1 MLSFRTRRAAKG
13 QRAQSTIE
21 FAMTAPIFFLIF
33 FGIINGGTLL
43 FSRNA
48 LQHTADVGAVQIATL
63 GNSSATVDTTN
74 AIPMMEAAGL
84 NNVLLTSVTEILIQK
99 EDSTTSSSGQ
109 TLTVDTSGCSQF
121 GVGSGYPCEAEY
133 TPTAGSWPTTPCVA
147 GPTCNWPS
155 NDRNTTQTSGL
166 AGDPDFARL
175 TIFYTFALVGGFA
188 TYHMTASVV
197 FRLEPQTL

>member
-1 MLSFRTRRAAKG
+1 MLTFRTRRTTKG

-21 FAMTAPIFFLIF
+21 FAVITPIFFLIF

-48 LQHTADVGAVQIATL
+48 LQHAADVGAVQIATL

-74 AIPMMEAAGL
+74 AIPAMEAAGL
-84 NNVLLTSVTEILIQK
+84 STVMLTKVTEITVQ
-99 EDSTTSSSGQ
+99 EMDSTGSSSGQ
-109 TLTVDTSGCSQF
+109 SLTPDTSGCGGQ
-121 GVGSGYPCEAEY
+121 PCEMQY
-133 TPTAGSWPTTPCVA
+133 TQSGGLWNCTGICT
-147 GPTCNWPS
+147 WPS

-166 AGDPDFARL
+166 AGDPNFARL
-175 TIFYTFALVGGFA
+175 VISYTFALVGGFA
-188 TYHMTASVV
+188 TYHMTATVV

>member
-1 MLSFRTRRAAKG
+1 VLSFRTRRTTKG

-21 FAMTAPIFFLIF
+21 FALTAPIFFLIF

-48 LQHTADVGAVQIATL
+48 LQHAADVGAVQIGTL
-63 GNSSATVDTTN
+63 GNSSATVDLIN
-74 AIPMMEAAGL
+74 AIPAMEAAGL
-84 NNVLLTSVTEILIQK
+84 NNVLLTKVTGITVQK
-99 EDSTTSSSGQ
+99 EDSTSSSSSQ
-109 TLTVDTSGCSQF
+109 TLTPDTSGCGGQ
-121 GVGSGYPCEAEY
+121 PCEMQY
-133 TPTAGSWPTTPCVA
+133 TRAGGVW
-147 GPTCNWPS
+147 TCTGICTWPS

-175 TIFYTFALVGGFA
+175 VIYYTFALVGGVA
-188 TYHMTASVV
+188 TYNMTASVV

>member
-1 MLSFRTRRAAKG
+1 VLTFRTRRAAKG
-13 QRAQSTIE
+13 QRAQSTVE

-48 LQHTADVGAVQIATL
+48 LQHAADVGAVQIATL

-74 AIPMMEAAGL
+74 AIPAMEAAGL
-84 NNVLLTSVTEILIQK
+84 SNVLLTSVTGITVQEM
-99 EDSTTSSSGQ
+99 DATSSSSGP
-109 TLTVDTSGCSQF
+109 TLTPDTTGC
-121 GVGSGYPCEAEY
+121 GGDPCEMQY
-133 TPTAGSWPTTPCVA
+133 TESGGVW
-147 GPTCNWPS
+147 TCTGTCTWPS

-166 AGDPDFARL
+166 AGDPNFARL
-175 TIFYTFALVGGFA
+175 VIYYTFALVGGFA

>member
-13 QRAQSTIE
+13 QRGQSTIE
-21 FAMTAPIFFLIF
+21 FALTAPIFFLVF
-33 FGIINGGTLL
+33 FGIVNGGTLL

-48 LQHTADVGAVQIATL
+48 LQHAADVGAIQIGTL

-74 AIPMMEAAGL
+74 AIPTMEAAGL
-84 NNVLLTSVTEILIQK
+84 NNVLLTNVTEILIQK
-99 EDSTTSSSGQ
+99 EDSTSSSSSQ
-109 TLTVDTSGCSQF
+109 SLTVDTSGCGQF
-121 GVGSGYPCEAEY
+121 GVGSGYPCEMEY
-133 TPTAGSWPTTPCVA
+133 TRTGGSWPTTPCVA

-175 TIFYTFALVGGFA
+175 TIYYTFALVGGVA
-188 TYHMTASVV
+188 TFHMSASVI

>member
-21 FAMTAPIFFLIF
+21 FALTAPIFFLIF

-48 LQHTADVGAVQIATL
+48 LQHAADVGAIQIAAL

-74 AIPMMEAAGL
+74 AIPTMEAAGL
-84 NNVLLTSVTEILIQK
+84 NNVLLTTVTGITVQK
-99 EDSTTSSSGQ
+99 EDSTSSSSSQ
-109 TLTVDTSGCSQF
+109 TLTPDTSGCGGQ
-121 GVGSGYPCEAEY
+121 PCEMQY
-133 TPTAGSWPTTPCVA
+133 TQAGGVW
-147 GPTCNWPS
+147 TCTGICTWPS
-155 NDRNTTQTSGL
+155 NARNTTQTSGL

-175 TIFYTFALVGGFA
+175 VIYYTFALVGGVA
-188 TYHMTASVV
+188 TFHMSASVV